1 MAKLIVVTSELGG
14 FQTNCYMVVNPE
26 TREAVVI
33 DPAYDP
39 QYILDTL
46 KQENFNCVAIFLTHG
61 HMDHI
66 GALEDVRKATG
77 VKCYASEEEKPV
89 LNSVKGNLSAM
100 FGKPITV
107 DADIYLKDG
116 DEVKILGTT
125 VRCLSVPG
133 HTAGGMCYYFPESN
147 IVFTGDTLFKGSVG
161 RSDFPTGN
169 AQALIDNVSEKIL
182 VLPEDTVVYP
192 GHGEST
198 KIGSEKKYNP
208 FF

>member
-125 VRCLSVPG
+125 VKCLCMDQIYPKRK
-133 HTAGGMCYYFPESN
+133 C
-147 IVFTGDTLFKGSVG
+147 KG
-161 RSDFPTGN
+161 
-169 AQALIDNVSEKIL
+169 
-182 VLPEDTVVYP
+182 
-192 GHGEST
+192 
-198 KIGSEKKYNP
+198 
-208 FF
+208 